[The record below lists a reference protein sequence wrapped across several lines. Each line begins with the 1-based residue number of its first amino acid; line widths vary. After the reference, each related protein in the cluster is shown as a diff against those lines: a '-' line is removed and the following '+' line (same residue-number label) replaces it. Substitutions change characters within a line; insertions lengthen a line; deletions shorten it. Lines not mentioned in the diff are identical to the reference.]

1 MFQSFSE
8 DLALLWP
15 FPIVCDV
22 TEDCRDGVRDTE
34 TEPLV
39 HWTQTEDLYLHAFSD
54 FADICISLSQTS
66 CVMFHGAAKLSKL
79 SPRRFIHLAGSQRE
93 K

>member
-1 MFQSFSE
+1 MSQKIAE
-8 DLALLWP
+8 PAD
-15 FPIVCDV
+15 DH
-22 TEDCRDGVRDTE
+22 TDGVRDTE